1 MSEEIVK
8 KYNHYY
14 SRFHIKKWQ
23 ENNGKIFDKTKE
35 SKRRIVINKDFTK
48 EYYYSENE
56 PNNEL
61 EDRIGDFE
69 AYIGSIIKKVD
80 TAQDSAQLTGKE
92 YEILKLY
99 CVLCANRHH
108 FATEVIKNDES
119 GIYRSNN
126 YLYGVYSVKDKEE
139 ALNMTRFILE
149 EFERLKKQSEVQA
162 TIYSPIISYYPCV
175 STIGLHLEILKRDKP
190 DIIISDRC
198 CLTENT
204 LDSDYL
210 YTYVPVSP
218 YTALFLIK
226 SKYYLDFATFKYT
239 KERFGRKYGGGMPD
253 PYLSVVF
260 RGREQLLFSSA
271 YWIRSNVHVFEVYLP
286 QQRAYQVT
294 LKIKDMPT
302 GIVKQ
307 MNSMLCEDGDL
318 ILYCDKT
325 ALETALKERMP
336 YREIDLY

>member
-1 MSEEIVK
+1 MSEEIIK
-8 KYNHYY
+8 KNNHFY
-14 SRFHIKKWQ
+14 SRFHIKKWK
-23 ENNGKIFDKTKE
+23 ENGGKIFDKFEGTKRKIE
-35 SKRRIVINKDFTK
+35 INKDFTK

-80 TAQDSAQLTGKE
+80 TAKDSVELTGKE

-108 FATEVIKNDES
+108 FSTEVIKSDES
-119 GIYRSNN
+119 GIYQSNN
-126 YLYGVYSVKDKEE
+126 YLYGVYSILKKED
-139 ALNMTRFILE
+139 ALEMTKYILE
-149 EFERLKKQSEVQA
+149 EFERLKKQDKVQA
-162 TIYSPIISYYPCV
+162 TIYSQIISYYPCV
-175 STIGLHLEILKRDKP
+175 VTKGLHLEILKRDKP

-226 SKYYLDFATFKYT
+226 SKYYLDFETFEYT
-239 KERFGRKYGGGMPD
+239 KERFGRKYGGGMTD

-260 RGREQLLFSSA
+260 KGREQLLFSSA
-271 YWIRSNVHVFEVYLP
+271 YWIRSNVHVREVYFA
-286 QQRAYQVT
+286 QERANQVT
-294 LKIKDMPT
+294 LKIKEMPS

-318 ILYCDKT
+318 ILYCDET
-325 ALETALKERMP
+325 ALEAALKDRMP